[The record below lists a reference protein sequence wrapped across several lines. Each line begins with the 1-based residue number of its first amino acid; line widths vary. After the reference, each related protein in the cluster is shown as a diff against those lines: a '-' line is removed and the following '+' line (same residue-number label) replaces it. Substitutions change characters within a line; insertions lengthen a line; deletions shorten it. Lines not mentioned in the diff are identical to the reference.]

1 MDADYAKQMQAVV
14 TLKTKPES
22 VGCLIGKQGQNIKQI
37 EEETRARVR
46 VERTTSHF
54 QHFETQCDL
63 AHEEGEE
70 FQCVHVSGEV
80 AAVEMATQMVEI

>member
-1 MDADYAKQMQAVV
+1 MVASVDEEFAKQMQAKV

-46 VERTTSHF
+46 VERKDSITLSCTTHLS
-54 QHFETQCDL
+54 HFETCD
-63 AHEEGEE
+63 
-70 FQCVHVSGEV
+70 SYSS
-80 AAVEMATQMVEI
+80 